1 MGNFDRRKHFARW
14 KSLCLGRRFGFAW
27 LTRVRSWRSGR
38 QPAWHRQFRGRLRG
52 LRACRCSY
60 KLHWLNWGPLGAHP
74 APPARIERN
83 ALVTLINGRN
93 LTAPRRARLRQ
104 PLGPAIIDVAGTALS
119 DEDRERLRHPAAG
132 GVILF
137 SRNFESCEQ
146 LAALTGEIAR
156 LRDPELPICVDQE
169 GGRVQR
175 FREGFSAIPPMRELG
190 RQWDR
195 DRSAARETA
204 RAIAYVVGAELAAH
218 GVDFSF
224 APVLDLD
231 YGGSSV
237 IGDRALH
244 FDPTAVGALGACIV
258 QGFADAGMGAVGKHF
273 PGHGYAEADSHVAVP
288 RDDRKLAE
296 IQRKDLVPF
305 RMAIEAGLAAVMP
318 AHVIYTQVDGEPA
331 GYSRFWLQEV
341 LRGKLRFQGL
351 IFSDDLSLEGASTA
365 GGVAERARAA
375 LAAGCDMVLLCND
388 PAGQALLLDSL
399 KETRLANPQRV
410 ERMRKKGGRDL
421 RKSVAYRES
430 QEKLRNIG

>member
-1 MGNFDRRKHFARW
+1 MR
-14 KSLCLGRRFGFAW
+14 
-27 LTRVRSWRSGR
+27 
-38 QPAWHRQFRGRLRG
+38 RLR
-52 LRACRCSY
+52 L
-60 KLHWLNWGPLGAHP
+60 
-74 APPARIERN
+74 
-83 ALVTLINGRN
+83 
-93 LTAPRRARLRQ
+93 
-104 PLGPAIIDVAGTALS
+104 PLGPAVIDVVGPVLT
-119 DEDRERLRHPAAG
+119 DEDRNRLRHPAAG

-137 SRNFESCEQ
+137 ARNYQNPEQ
-146 LAALTGEIAR
+146 LSSLTTEIAR
-156 LRDPELPICVDQE
+156 LREPELLLCVDHE

-175 FREGFSAIPPMRELG
+175 FREGFSAIPPMRTLG
-190 RQWDR
+190 RLWDR
-195 DRSAARETA
+195 DAAAAREAA

-258 QGFADAGMGAVGKHF
+258 KGFADAGMGAVGKHF

-288 RDDRKLAE
+288 RDERKMLE

-318 AHVIYTQVDGEPA
+318 AHVIYGQVDAEPA
-331 GYSRFWLQEV
+331 GYSKHWLQEV
-341 LRGKLRFQGL
+341 LRGKLGFQGI
-351 IFSDDLSLEGASTA
+351 IFSDDLSMEGASVA
-365 GGVAERARAA
+365 GGVPERARAA

-388 PAGQALLLDSL
+388 PAGQELLLDSL
-399 KETRLANPQRV
+399 KDVPSANSDRV

-421 RKSVAYRES
+421 RKSVAYREA
-430 QEKLRNIG
+430 QERLRDLA